1 MANYH
6 LKQFKKEKNKKRC
19 FLLHKKSDHV
29 TSLLETFQ
37 LFPFALG
44 IKSKSNMSHNL
55 NLIRGREHVSVSSSR
70 PILCGSQDMV
80 ASFIINLISLCVI
93 YMPQRGVINL
103 NEYLQKKKKKHKNPK
118 KLPSFL
124 LPFYYSFLFPHPD
137 PFSVIFQKK
146 TNKWKKITLPPIYVG
161 FLLKKYDLLDFDVSH
176 LSCVFNKV
184 LWKR

>member
-1 MANYH
+1 MNYH

-19 FLLHKKSDHV
+19 FLLHKKSDPV
-29 TSLLETFQ
+29 TSSLETFQ
-37 LFPFALG
+37 LFPIALG

-70 PILCGSQDMV
+70 PISCGSQDMV

-103 NEYLQKKKKKHKNPK
+103 NEYLAKKKN
-118 KLPSFL
+118 KLLSFL
-124 LPFYYSFLFPHPD
+124 LPFYDSFLFPHPH

-146 TNKWKKITLPPIYVG
+146 TNKRNHSATYSCRIFVEKIWSFGLWCIS
-161 FLLKKYDLLDFDVSH
+161 F
-176 LSCVFNKV
+176 V
-184 LWKR
+184 LCF